1 MIEIGNILRLRKELS
16 PQLKK
21 YSITETIIDY
31 PEYID
36 KYDLSILDQNNIN
49 KIINAHPELAPYFK
63 EK

>member
-49 KIINAHPELAPYFK
+49 KIINAHPE
-63 EK
+63 